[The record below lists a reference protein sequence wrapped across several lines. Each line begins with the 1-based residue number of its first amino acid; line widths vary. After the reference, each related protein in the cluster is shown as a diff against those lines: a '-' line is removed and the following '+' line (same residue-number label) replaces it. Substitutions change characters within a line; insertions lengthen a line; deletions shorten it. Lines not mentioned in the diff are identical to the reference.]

1 MVVLLVSMQG
11 QKAHGFH
18 VCSEDKQRSCGFRR
32 TQGGV
37 INDRFVFI
45 LGLTIPSNS
54 STPKSCNPAFAALS
68 LSSGSQSCWNT
79 TCSHKVESMHCPKCP
94 VMLKH

>member
-11 QKAHGFH
+11 QKAHGFNL
-18 VCSEDKQRSCGFRR
+18 CSEDKQRSCGFRR

-45 LGLTIPSNS
+45 LGLNIPSNS

-68 LSSGSQSCWNT
+68 LSPGL
-79 TCSHKVESMHCPKCP
+79 SHAGIQLVHTKLNQCIVQNVLLC
-94 VMLKH
+94 